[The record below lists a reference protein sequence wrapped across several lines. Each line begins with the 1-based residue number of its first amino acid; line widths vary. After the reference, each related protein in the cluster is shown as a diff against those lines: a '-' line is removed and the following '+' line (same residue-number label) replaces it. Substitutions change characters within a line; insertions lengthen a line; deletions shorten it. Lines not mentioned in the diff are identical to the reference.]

1 MKKILVFGATGM
13 AGHTIAMYLIQ
24 KGYDVT
30 AYSRRTVP
38 FCNSICGDAQNEE
51 LIRRTLQE
59 RDYDAAINCI
69 GMLNKSC
76 DEFPD
81 RAVYVNS
88 YFPHMLASATQ
99 NTRTRIIHMS
109 TDCVFSGDG
118 GPYYENSFKDG
129 KTFYDRTKALGELND
144 SKNLTFRNSIVGPD
158 TNPAGIGLFNWF
170 MKQKDDIT
178 GFDGVNWTGVTTLTL
193 AKAIEAALQEEL
205 TGVYNLVNNT
215 SITKYEMLQ
224 EFNQVM
230 GKGITIHKSNDVKTN
245 KVLINTRK
253 DFSFIVPSYHEMFV
267 DMRNWILNHKE
278 IYGHYF
284 N

>member
-13 AGHTIAMYLIQ
+13 AGHTIAMYLTQ
-24 KGYDVT
+24 KDYDVT

-59 RDYDAAINCI
+59 GEYDAAINCI

-88 YFPHMLASATQ
+88 YFPHMLASATK

-109 TDCVFSGDG
+109 TDCVFSGNS

-178 GFDGVNWTGVTTLTL
+178 GYDGVNWTGVTTLTL

-224 EFNQVM
+224 EFNQIM

-253 DFSFIVPSYHEMFV
+253 DFDFIVPSYHEMFV
-267 DMRNWILNHKE
+267 DMGNWISDHKE

-284 N
+284 I